1 MRTQLPSQL
10 LLSKR
15 KDKLLIR
22 HTFGLVEMIN
32 IKTPEQIKK
41 MQLAGRI
48 TGEALAL
55 AGEAVR
61 EGITT
66 KQLDDKIRTYI
77 EKCGARPSFLGY
89 GGFPASACISV
100 NNEVIHGIP
109 GGRVLKEGDIVKID
123 VGAYKDGFHGDS
135 ANTFTVGRVSEEAQ
149 RLIDVTRE
157 SFYRGIEAA
166 GKEGARVG
174 DIGHAIQSYVE
185 AAGFSVVKKYVGH
198 GVGHDLHEDPN
209 VPNFGT
215 PGRGVRLCRGMVFAV
230 EPMVNVGTHEVIERP
245 DKWTVVT
252 KDGSLSAHYEHTVAI
267 TGDGVLL
274 LTKV

>member
-1 MRTQLPSQL
+1 
-10 LLSKR
+10 
-15 KDKLLIR
+15 
-22 HTFGLVEMIN
+22 MIT
-32 IKTPEQIKK
+32 IKTPEQIAK
-41 MQLAGRI
+41 MAVAGRI
-48 TGEALAL
+48 TGEALVL
-55 AGEAVR
+55 AGEMIR
-61 EGITT
+61 PGITT
-66 KQLDDKIRTYI
+66 KQIDEKIRRHI

-109 GGRVLKEGDIVKID
+109 GGRVLEEGDIVKVD
-123 VGAYKDGFHGDS
+123 VGAFIGGFHGDS
-135 ANTFTVGRVSEEAQ
+135 ACTFPVGKISDEAK

-157 SFYRGIEAA
+157 SFFKGVEAA
-166 GKEGARVG
+166 EREGARLG

-185 AAGFSVVKKYVGH
+185 ANGFSVVKKYVGH
-198 GVGHDLHEDPN
+198 GIGHDLHEDPN

-215 PGRGVRLCRGMVFAV
+215 AGRGVRICRGMVIAI
-230 EPMVNVGTHEVIERP
+230 EPMVNAGTYEVIERP

-267 TGDGVLL
+267 TADGAKL

>member
-1 MRTQLPSQL
+1 
-10 LLSKR
+10 
-15 KDKLLIR
+15 
-22 HTFGLVEMIN
+22 MIT
-32 IKTPEQIKK
+32 IKTPEQIAK
-41 MQLAGRI
+41 MAVAGRI

-55 AGEAVR
+55 AGEMIR
-61 EGITT
+61 PGITT
-66 KQLDDKIRTYI
+66 KQLDDKIRHHI

-109 GGRVLKEGDIVKID
+109 GGRVLEEGDIVKVD
-123 VGAYKDGFHGDS
+123 VGAYIGRFHGDS
-135 ANTFTVGRVSEEAQ
+135 ACTFPVGKISDEAQ

-157 SFYRGIEAA
+157 SFFKGVEAA
-166 GKEGARVG
+166 EREGARLG
-174 DIGHAIQSYVE
+174 DVGHAIQSYVE
-185 AAGFSVVKKYVGH
+185 ANGFSVVRKYVGH

-215 PGRGVRLCRGMVFAV
+215 AGRGVRICRGMVIAI
-230 EPMVNVGTHEVIERP
+230 EPMVNAGSYEVTERP

-267 TGDGVLL
+267 TADGARL

>member
-32 IKTPEQIKK
+32 IKTPDQIKK